1 MIDREQAFER
11 VRQAGLRLTPQRR
24 AVIEELAGDHTH
36 PLAEDVA
43 TRVAAR
49 VPGVSL
55 STVYKI
61 LHELGGLGLV
71 RELSLP
77 GAMRFDPDVVPH
89 GHLVC
94 PECGSLSDVPIPGV
108 TADELFSAA
117 ERETGADVTHM
128 EVTLYGR
135 CAACSPRA

>member
-1 MIDREQAFER
+1 MIDRDQAFER
-11 VRQAGLRLTPQRR
+11 IRQAGLRLTPQRR
-24 AVIEELAGDHTH
+24 AVIEELAGDRSH
-36 PLAEDVA
+36 PLAENVA
-43 TRVAAR
+43 SRVAAR

-77 GAMRFDPDVVPH
+77 GAMRFDPDVDPH
-89 GHLVC
+89 AHLVC
-94 PECGSLSDVPIPGV
+94 SECGSVYDIPVPV
-108 TADELFSAA
+108 ATTEDLFSAA
-117 ERETGADVTHM
+117 ERATGTDVIHM

-135 CAACSPRA
+135 CAQCSPRA